1 MKVIGVL
8 NQKGGCGKSTIA
20 CNLAVEATAGSEV
33 RRRRKMKAVDKS

>member
-20 CNLAVEATAGSEV
+20 CNVTVESATE
-33 RRRRKMKAVDKS
+33 KI